1 MAELLLELMAQM
13 RSQNCRFQK
22 QEHIVEGILPRINPR
37 LVVLMLAVSSARLL
51 AQSYDFSTIAG
62 LPGALGN
69 FADGTNSVARFDSPT
84 SIAVDTGGNLYV
96 ADYHNFIIRRI
107 TPSGTNWVVK
117 TIAGMAGSFGSADG
131 TNNNARFNQPTGI
144 ALDSNTN
151 IYVADYF
158 NHTIRKVTPSG
169 TNWVVKTIAGM
180 AGSFGSAD
188 GTNSDAR
195 FYFPRGVAVD
205 AAGNVFVA
213 DLDNSTI
220 RKITPVGTNW
230 VVTTIAGMA
239 GTNGIAD
246 GTNSNARFYWPAGI
260 AVDASSNLFVSDYNN
275 NTIRKLRPSGTNWV
289 VSTIAGL
296 AGTNGSANGTNSD
309 ARFYLPVGVA
319 AGADGNL
326 YVADFGNDQLR
337 KLAPVGTNWVV
348 SAFGGQAGIPGSTNG
363 TNTVALFNQPQGIA
377 VDNAGNIYVADA
389 GNNAIRRGK
398 ILASS
403 AAPPPSFQTILQSNG
418 MVLFTW
424 SAVTG
429 RSYQV
434 QFKTNLLQTNWI
446 NFGGILVATNIS
458 MTASDFT
465 GPDRRR
471 FYRVALLP

>member
-1 MAELLLELMAQM
+1 
-13 RSQNCRFQK
+13 
-22 QEHIVEGILPRINPR
+22 LPRINLR
-37 LVVLMLAVSSARLL
+37 LVVLMLAISSIRLL

-84 SIAVDTGGNLYV
+84 SIAVDGGGNLYV

-131 TNNNARFNQPTGI
+131 TN
-144 ALDSNTN
+144 
-151 IYVADYF
+151 
-158 NHTIRKVTPSG
+158 
-169 TNWVVKTIAGM
+169 
-180 AGSFGSAD
+180 
-188 GTNSDAR
+188 SDAR
-195 FYFPRGVAVD
+195 FYYPRGVAVD
-205 AAGNVFVA
+205 AAGNIFVA

-220 RKITPVGTNW
+220 REITPVGTNW
-230 VVTTIAGMA
+230 VVTTIAGLA

-260 AVDASSNLFVSDYNN
+260 AADTNGNVFVSDYNN
-275 NTIRKLRPSGTNWV
+275 DTIRKLKPVGTNWV

-296 AGTNGSANGTNSD
+296 ASTNGSSDGTNSD
-309 ARFYLPVGVA
+309 ARFFLPLGIVVD
-319 AGADGNL
+319 ADGSVD
-326 YVADFGNDQLR
+326 VADSQNNILR
-337 KLAPVGTNWVV
+337 KLTPGGTNWVV
-348 SAFGGQAGIPGSTNG
+348 TTFGGQAGNPGSKNG

-377 VDNAGNIYVADA
+377 VDSAGNIYVADTA
-389 GNNAIRRGK
+389 NNAIRRGK

-403 AAPPPSFQTILQSNG
+403 ATPPPSFQTIVQSNG

-434 QFKTNLLQTNWI
+434 QFTTNLLQTNWI
-446 NFGGILVATNIS
+446 NFGGVLVATNIS
-458 MTASDFT
+458 MTAFDFV
-465 GPDRRR
+465 GPDPRR